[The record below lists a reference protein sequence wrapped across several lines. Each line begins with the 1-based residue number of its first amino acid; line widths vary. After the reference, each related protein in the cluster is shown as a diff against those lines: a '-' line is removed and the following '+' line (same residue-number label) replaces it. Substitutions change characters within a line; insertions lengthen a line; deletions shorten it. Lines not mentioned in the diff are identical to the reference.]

1 MDTPSLTED
10 DKLLSE
16 AVVKATTSVFE
27 SMIGIDVEFLC
38 SEESKAATMNSE
50 VVSLI
55 SFTGKYIGTLST
67 FFNAETALQ
76 SASGMLG
83 MECTSVADEDVQDVI
98 GEITNMVAGN
108 IKTSMEKVYGELHLS
123 IPIVICGKSLSVSST
138 GGASTQEQGATSS
151 VSFANKESWLLSR
164 FKMDVG
170 TFTIGMLVKKV
181 GN

>member
-1 MDTPSLTED
+1 MDTPSLTND

-55 SFTGKYIGTLST
+55 SFTGNYIGTLST
-67 FFNAETALQ
+67 FFNAETALKA
-76 SASGMLG
+76 ASGMLG
-83 MECTSVADEDVQDVI
+83 MECASIDEDVQDVI

-108 IKTSMEKVYGELHLS
+108 VKTSMEKVYGGLHLS